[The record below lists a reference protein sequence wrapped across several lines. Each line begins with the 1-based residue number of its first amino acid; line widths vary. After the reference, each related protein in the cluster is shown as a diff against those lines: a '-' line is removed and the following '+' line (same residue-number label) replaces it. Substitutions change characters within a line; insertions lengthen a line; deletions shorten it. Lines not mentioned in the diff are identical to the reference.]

1 MRAKRRFLAVAKLL
15 LHNRGVEYL
24 KRAVTNEDLSR
35 LKIDRG
41 SAATTRPRKKRSGLI
56 AVLAITAAAAL
67 LVAAYFRSGVAV
79 EVESATVTNAYPSQ
93 SFTLLNATGYV
104 VAQRKAAVASKAT
117 GRVEWLGVTEGSRVQ
132 EGEIIARLE
141 NADVTATMEQA
152 AASVKL
158 AKANLQQAQAEL
170 MDARAAF
177 DRSEELLA
185 KGFIS
190 QSAHDNATAR
200 YHKAQAAAQGFKAS
214 IGVAEANHRAARIAV
229 DQTLIRAPF
238 DGVVLT
244 KSANIG
250 DVVTPF
256 SSALDAKGAVVTM
269 ADMDTLEVE
278 ADVSESNLPKVK
290 LGQPCE
296 IQLDA
301 LPDLRLRGVVQRIV
315 PTVDRAKATVLVKI
329 RFVDRDPRVLP
340 EMSAKV
346 AFLEKEMAAGQRTAR
361 PAVLSGAITQ
371 RNGKTVIFIIKDGRA
386 VETPIETGGKIGDMV
401 EVLKGAKAGDKVV
414 LKPGDDLDNGDK
426 VKTAAK

>member
-1 MRAKRRFLAVAKLL
+1 MS
-15 LHNRGVEYL
+15 
-24 KRAVTNEDLSR
+24 NEDLSR
-35 LKIDRG
+35 LKIDRS
-41 SAATTRPRKKRSGLI
+41 SAATGTRKKRFPL
-56 AVLAITAAAAL
+56 AAWLAIAAM
-67 LVAAYFRSGVAV
+67 LVVLGFLYFRSGIAV
-79 EVESATVTNAYPSQ
+79 EVESATVTTAYPSQ

-117 GRVEWLGVTEGSRVQ
+117 GRVEWLGVTEGSKVT

-141 NADVTATMEQA
+141 NADVSATMDQA
-152 AASVKL
+152 AASVNV

-170 MDARAAF
+170 VDAQAAF
-177 DRSEELLA
+177 NRNRELLG

-190 QSAHDNATAR
+190 PFAYDTVTAR
-200 YHKAQAAAQGFKAS
+200 YHKAQAALRGFGAEVA
-214 IGVAEANHRAARIAV
+214 VAEANYRAARIPV
-229 DQTLIRAPF
+229 EQTLIRAPF

-301 LPDLRLRGVVQRIV
+301 LPDLRLRGMVQRIV

-329 RFVDRDPRVLP
+329 RFVDHDAQVLP

-346 AFLEKEMAAGQRTAR
+346 AFLEKEMASDQRTAR
-361 PAVLSGAITQ
+361 VAVLSDAITQ
-371 RNGKTVIFIIKDGRA
+371 RNGKRVIFLLKDGKA
-386 VETPIETGGKIGDMV
+386 VETPIETGEKIGDMV
-401 EVLKGAKAGDKVV
+401 EVLKGAKAGDKVI
-414 LKPGDDLDNGDK
+414 LRPKDGLDNGDK
-426 VKTAAK
+426 VKTAVK

>member
-1 MRAKRRFLAVAKLL
+1 M
-15 LHNRGVEYL
+15 
-24 KRAVTNEDLSR
+24 TNEDLSR
-35 LKIDRG
+35 LKIDRS
-41 SAATTRPRKKRSGLI
+41 SAATGRTHKTRFPL
-56 AVLAITAAAAL
+56 AAWLAITAM
-67 LVAAYFRSGVAV
+67 LVVLGFLYFRSGMAI
-79 EVESATVTNAYPSQ
+79 EVESTTITTAYPSQ

-117 GRVEWLGVTEGSRVQ
+117 GRVEWLGVTEGSKVT

-141 NADVTATMEQA
+141 NADVTAAMDQA
-152 AASVKL
+152 AASVNV

-170 MDARAAF
+170 VDARAAF
-177 DRSEELLA
+177 NRNGELLD

-190 QSAHDNATAR
+190 PFAYDTVTAR
-200 YHKAQAAAQGFKAS
+200 YHKAQAALRGFGAEVA
-214 IGVAEANHRAARIAV
+214 VAEANHRAARIAV
-229 DQTLIRAPF
+229 EQTLIRAPF

-301 LPDLRLRGVVQRIV
+301 LPDLRLRGMVQRIV

-329 RFVDRDPRVLP
+329 RFVDHDPKVLP

-346 AFLEKEMAAGQRTAR
+346 AFLEKEMAADQRTAR
-361 PAVLSGAITQ
+361 VAVLSDAITQ
-371 RNGKTVIFIIKDGRA
+371 RNGRSVIFLLKEGKA
-386 VETPIETGGKIGDMV
+386 VETSIDTGEKIGDMV
-401 EVLKGAKAGDKVV
+401 EVLKGAKAGDKVI
-414 LKPGDDLDNGDK
+414 LRPGDRLDNGDK

>member
-1 MRAKRRFLAVAKLL
+1 MS
-15 LHNRGVEYL
+15 
-24 KRAVTNEDLSR
+24 NEDLSR

-41 SAATTRPRKKRSGLI
+41 SAATGTRKKRFPL
-56 AVLAITAAAAL
+56 AAWLAIAAM
-67 LVAAYFRSGVAV
+67 LVVLGFLYFRSGIAV
-79 EVESATVTNAYPSQ
+79 EAESATVTTAYPSQ

-117 GRVEWLGVTEGSRVQ
+117 GRVEWLGVTEGSKVV

-141 NADVTATMEQA
+141 NADVSATMDQA
-152 AASVKL
+152 AASVNV

-170 MDARAAF
+170 VDAQAAF
-177 DRSEELLA
+177 NRNRELLG

-190 QSAHDNATAR
+190 PFAYDTVTAR
-200 YHKAQAAAQGFKAS
+200 YHKAQAALRGFGAEVA
-214 IGVAEANHRAARIAV
+214 VAEANYRAARIAV
-229 DQTLIRAPF
+229 EQTLIRAPF

-278 ADVSESNLPKVK
+278 ADVSESNLAKVK

-301 LPDLRLRGVVQRIV
+301 LPDLRLRGMVQRIV

-329 RFVDRDPRVLP
+329 RFVDHDAQVLP

-346 AFLEKEMAAGQRTAR
+346 AFLEKEMASDQRTAR
-361 PAVLSGAITQ
+361 VAVLSDAITQ
-371 RNGKTVIFIIKDGRA
+371 RNGKGVIFLLKDGKA
-386 VETPIETGGKIGDMV
+386 VETPIETGEKIGNMV
-401 EVLKGAKAGDKVV
+401 EVLKGAKAGDKVI
-414 LKPGDDLDNGDK
+414 LRPGDGLDNGDK
-426 VKTAAK
+426 VKTAVK

>member
-1 MRAKRRFLAVAKLL
+1 MS
-15 LHNRGVEYL
+15 
-24 KRAVTNEDLSR
+24 NEDLSR

-41 SAATTRPRKKRSGLI
+41 SAATGTRKKRFSL
-56 AVLAITAAAAL
+56 AAWLAIAAM
-67 LVAAYFRSGVAV
+67 LVVLGFLYFRSGIAV
-79 EVESATVTNAYPSQ
+79 EVESATVTTAYPSQ

-117 GRVEWLGVTEGSRVQ
+117 GRVEWLGVTEGSKVT

-141 NADVTATMEQA
+141 NADVSATMDQA
-152 AASVKL
+152 AASVNV

-170 MDARAAF
+170 VDAQAAF
-177 DRSEELLA
+177 NRNRELLD

-190 QSAHDNATAR
+190 PFAYDTVTAR
-200 YHKAQAAAQGFKAS
+200 YHKAQAALRGFGAEVA
-214 IGVAEANHRAARIAV
+214 VAEANYRAARIAV
-229 DQTLIRAPF
+229 EQTLIRAPF

-329 RFVDRDPRVLP
+329 RFVDHDPQVLP

-346 AFLEKEMAAGQRTAR
+346 AFLEKEMAANQRTAR
-361 PAVLSGAITQ
+361 VAVLSDAITQ
-371 RNGKTVIFIIKDGRA
+371 RNGKRVIFLLKDGKA
-386 VETPIETGGKIGDMV
+386 VETPVETGEKIGDMV
-401 EVLKGAKAGDKVV
+401 EVLKGAKAGDKVI
-414 LKPGDDLDNGDK
+414 LRPGDGLDNGDK